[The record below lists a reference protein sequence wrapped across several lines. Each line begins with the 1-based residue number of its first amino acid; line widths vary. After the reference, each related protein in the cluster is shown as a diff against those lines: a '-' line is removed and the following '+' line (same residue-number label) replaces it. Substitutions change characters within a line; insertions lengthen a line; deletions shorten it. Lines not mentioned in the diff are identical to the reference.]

1 MFRNEE
7 LKTICVN
14 GNRNYYSIENQ
25 MDINGEVESNTRNKI
40 SWEELLTSISYRRM
54 GRLFVTEN
62 ASYVSVDI

>member
-1 MFRNEE
+1 MFRNGE

-14 GNRNYYSIENQ
+14 ENRNYDSVENQ

-40 SWEELLTSISYRRM
+40 SWEELLTSKSYRRM
-54 GRLFVTEN
+54 GRLFVTEY